1 MTDTALDRVAA
12 IAEAGRIDEAW
23 SLATAWFAERGFARV
38 TYGLTRFRTER
49 SIGDLDDILYLTT
62 ADPAYSAFYFRDGF
76 YATTPVYR
84 WLLRN
89 SGATTWRWVAEAYAE
104 GRLAP
109 EESEAVRRNAAFDVV
124 AGVSFAFPD
133 ARERTRGALGLTADR
148 GMTHDDVDRIW
159 AAEGPAIR
167 AVAHVLHLKVLSLP
181 ATAARRDLTA
191 RQAEMLSWVADG
203 KTAQDI
209 ATILGLSAAAVE
221 KHLRLAREALGVET
235 TAQAVAKAVLL
246 NLLPADPARKVGNPR
261 LS

>member
-1 MTDTALDRVAA
+1 MRETLARVAS
-12 IAEAGRIDEAW
+12 IAAAG
-23 SLATAWFAERGFARV
+23 SVGTAWALAADWFAARGFARV

-49 SIGDLDDILYLTT
+49 SIGDLDDVLYLTT

-76 YATTPVYR
+76 FATTPVYR

-89 SGATTWRWVAEAYAE
+89 SGVTTWRWVAEDLAA
-104 GRLAP
+104 GRLRP
-109 EESEAVRRNAAFDVV
+109 EEAEAVRRNADWGVV
-124 AGVSFAFPD
+124 AGLSFGFAD
-133 ARERTRGALGLTADR
+133 MRDRTRGALGLTADR
-148 GMTHDDVDRIW
+148 GLDHDAVDAIW
-159 AAEGPAIR
+159 AAEGEGLA
-167 AVAHVLHLKVLSLP
+167 AVAHVLHLKILSLP
-181 ATAARRDLTA
+181 AAVRRDLTD
-191 RQAEMLSWVADG
+191 RQSEVLAWVADG

-246 NLLPADPARKVGNPR
+246 NLLPEDPARRVGKTR